1 MPTHTALL
9 HRPLSVT
16 SAALADAMAGAA
28 RRDVQAIQDLHTL
41 LEPRLSRMIRADLR
55 SFGVYVDADRLHDL
69 VTDAF
74 VSIVERAGQWR
85 ADGGAH
91 PCQWA
96 RLSILAASRR
106 SLGQFADEFDPERD
120 DLVAPALRPMREAE
134 ILDLAEALAARH
146 PAVRLLLDALATTSE
161 RDGRVF
167 LRVAEEHGLHNPHAA
182 VTVAVEE
189 HINPAA
195 VRQICRRARLRLAA
209 AANAE
214 AAYAPL
220 LELPLLAA

>member
-106 SLGQFADEFDPERD
+106 SLGQFADEFDPE
-120 DLVAPALRPMREAE
+120 
-134 ILDLAEALAARH
+134 
-146 PAVRLLLDALATTSE
+146 ALATTSE